1 MLAVGLLSALAMI
14 ARLGVAPASRTFFAV
29 CPRGLESVLAL
40 ELRGPQVR
48 AQNVEAANAG
58 VWFDGSGQTG
68 MAAVLWLRSANR
80 VMELLSSARATPTR
94 ESPTDWFTKAQLYDF
109 VRGSVD
115 WETLLTPEACGVQS
129 IEACTLACDATI
141 GQVDRSL
148 CNSHYTALE
157 VKNALV
163 DEMRQRHDG
172 LRPSVDTENPMLPLQ
187 VHVHQDSA
195 WLFRTLSP
203 YGSMHRRGYRQAMHV
218 AALRENLAAGLIL
231 QTGFGFDRPE
241 NLEPGAAP
249 GFDPDSTVLCDPM
262 CGSATLAVEAAL
274 IATETAPGLLRW
286 GRIGKRL
293 AQLADNEQ
301 SAPPP
306 FCNWPDYSTSEWESL
321 LETAE
326 YAVRPLKMRI
336 HLNDAHPGA
345 LALAQQAFDRLGF
358 TDAATFSNADI
369 ADFEPPE
376 RPTLIV
382 ANPPWGR
389 RIGRGDG
396 AVSAAAAGR
405 LRRQRADPR
414 AEQRGGWQR
423 DGGGRDRGGGG
434 KDDRA
439 GRGAGFS
446 RDEDRFTEDR

>member
-1 MLAVGLLSALAMI
+1 MI

-286 GRIGKRL
+286 GDREAPR
-293 AQLADNEQ
+293 AAC

-389 RIGRGDG
+389 RIGRGDEAWERLG
-396 AVSAAAAGR
+396 RFAKSAAPAESAGIELWTLSGASDLTR
-405 LRRQRADPR
+405 HLHMKASRKVPLEHGGVDLRWIRY
-414 AEQRGGWQR
+414 
-423 DGGGRDRGGGG
+423 
-434 KDDRA
+434 
-439 GRGAGFS
+439 S
-446 RDEDRFTEDR
+446 V